1 MCHMVSALC
10 GPQHFRQSPRC
21 QICLD
26 VLIFFCKFMSGL
38 LSTLQLLT
46 IYKSRTQHNTT
57 LLKGFCFTPLNLNLF
72 SNSSFYLKGSSS
84 YLHIY
89 NSLQPTSC
97 PDKLINRTYYTYNLA
112 SNSMSTGILLDHEIG
127 SYLYFHHCTVPSR
140 LATSNLFLLT
150 C

>member
-1 MCHMVSALC
+1 MIIKFVKFSKCETHIVCVKQRSNTTCNYLWTLILERPNN

-97 PDKLINRTYYTYNLA
+97 PALYCNLQ
-112 SNSMSTGILLDHEIG
+112 IG
-127 SYLYFHHCTVPSR
+127 YF
-140 LATSNLFLLT
+140 
-150 C
+150 

>member
-1 MCHMVSALC
+1 MKHISFVLNKD
-10 GPQHFRQSPRC
+10 
-21 QICLD
+21 QIQLAT
-26 VLIFFCKFMSGL
+26 ISGL
-38 LSTLQLLT
+38 WYWKDQIMDHNTFVNHQDVKYVWMYWSFFANSCLGCCQLYSCQFT

-97 PDKLINRTYYTYNLA
+97 PALYCNLQ
-112 SNSMSTGILLDHEIG
+112 IG
-127 SYLYFHHCTVPSR
+127 YF
-140 LATSNLFLLT
+140 
-150 C
+150 